1 MSFWIAIA
9 LLSAISLFLLAA
21 PLWRKNEEDGDRA
34 DYELSVFKDQLKELD
49 KDLERGLIN
58 AQEAETARVEI
69 QRRLLA
75 ADENRTNNAA
85 SARKVGPKTII
96 LSTLIG
102 TGVIVGSL
110 MLYLELGMPGYQ
122 DVPFA
127 SRNLEQEHQ
136 MAQSS
141 EGMTAEINQLKKHLE
156 SNPNDVQGWMLLGR
170 TLRMVGRAG
179 EAVDAY
185 RGAVESSNRHPA
197 VLADFA
203 ESKIYASEGQ
213 VDDETFKALEEA
225 VKNDPTQLK
234 ARFYLG
240 FAKMRTKDHAGAVQE
255 WVDLSAMAPEGVDW
269 MAQVQEQIRIAAQ
282 AGNLNVEDFKPSA
295 QARVL
300 AKQFAQQWEQEQEQA
315 QQQAEQ
321 TTGPSRAD
329 MEAAADMSPEEREE
343 MIRGMVTRLADRLKE
358 NPDDI
363 DGWKRLA
370 KVYMVLGEKDKA
382 IEARNKVKELSG
394 S

>member
-1 MSFWIAIA
+1 MSFWIAVA

-21 PLWRKNEEDGDRA
+21 PLWRKNEEDGERA
-34 DYELSVFKDQLKELD
+34 DYELNVFKDQLKELD

-58 AQEAETARVEI
+58 AHEAKTARVEI
-69 QRRLLA
+69 QRRLLT
-75 ADENRTNNAA
+75 ADEKRTNNVA

-102 TGVIVGSL
+102 TGLIVGSL

-127 SRNLEQEHQ
+127 SRNLEQERH
-136 MAQSS
+136 MAQNP
-141 EGMTAEINQLKKHLE
+141 EGMTAEIDQLKKHLQT
-156 SNPNDVQGWMLLGR
+156 NPNDVQGWMLLGR
-170 TLRMVGRAG
+170 TLRMVGRVA

-185 RGAVESSNRHPA
+185 RGAVEASDRHPA

-240 FAKMRTKDHAGAVQE
+240 FAKMRTKDYAGAVQD
-255 WVDLSAMAPEGVDW
+255 WTDLSAMAPEGIDW
-269 MAQVQEQIRIAAQ
+269 MAQVQEQIKIAAQ
-282 AGNLNVEDFKPSA
+282 AGNLNVDDFKPSA

-300 AKQFAQQWEQEQEQA
+300 AKQFALQWEQEQEQA
-315 QQQAEQ
+315 SQQAEQ
-321 TTGPSRAD
+321 TGGPSRAD
-329 MEAAADMSPEEREE
+329 MEAAADMTPEEREE
-343 MIRGMVTRLADRLKE
+343 MIRAMVARLADRLKE

>member
-1 MSFWIAIA
+1 MTFWIAVA
-9 LLSAISLFLLAA
+9 LLSAITLFLLAA
-21 PLWRKNEEDGDRA
+21 PLWRKNEEDGERA

-58 AQEAETARVEI
+58 AQEAKTARVEI

-75 ADENRTNNAA
+75 ADESRTNKIA

-96 LSTLIG
+96 VSTLIG
-102 TGVIVGSL
+102 TAVIVGSL
-110 MLYLELGMPGYQ
+110 MLYLDLGMPGYQ

-127 SRNLEQEHQ
+127 SRNLEQERH
-136 MAQSS
+136 MAQGS

-156 SNPNDVQGWMLLGR
+156 SNPTDVQGWMLLGR
-170 TLRMVGRAG
+170 TLRMVGRNN

-185 RGAVESSNRHPA
+185 RGAAEASERHPA

-213 VDDETFKALEEA
+213 VDDETFKVLEEA
-225 VKNDPTQLK
+225 VKNDPSQLK
-234 ARFYLG
+234 ARFYFG
-240 FAKMRTKDHAGAVQE
+240 FAKMQTKDYAGAIQE
-255 WVDLSAMAPEGVDW
+255 WTDLSAMAPEGVDW

-295 QARVL
+295 QARDL
-300 AKQFAQQWEQEQEQA
+300 AKQFALQWEEE
-315 QQQAEQ
+315 QQAEPAG
-321 TTGPSRAD
+321 GPSQAD
-329 MEAAADMSPEEREE
+329 MEAAADMTPEERED
-343 MIRGMVTRLADRLKE
+343 MIRGMVARLADRLKE

-394 S
+394 G